1 MTSLHLLTSNR
12 SGIFSSGRSRGGRR
26 FSKWFWVAPVCALWV
41 ATVSGQVRE
50 PPLPSASV
58 LKKLSL
64 DELMD
69 LQVTS
74 VSKRP
79 EKLSESASA
88 IQVITG
94 DDIRRAGA
102 TSVPEALRLASNL
115 EVAQVDSRQWAIS
128 ARGFNNVLADKM
140 LVLIDGRTVYTPLY
154 AGVYWDVQDVMME
167 DLDRIEVIS
176 GPGATQWG
184 SNAVNGVINI
194 TTKSAKD
201 TQGGLVVAGLGT
213 ELHTSEEV
221 RYGGKLAPNLYYRVY
236 AKYFDRGDSVRPNE
250 RSSNDSWHDGQ
261 VGFRMD
267 YDGVPGDVLTLQ
279 GDAYKGDISQG
290 PTDDTRVSGSNV
302 LGRWT
307 RAFADNSDVKVQVY
321 FDRTHRRIPGS
332 FTQDIDTYD
341 VDFQHRRPLGTAHDF
356 VWGLAY
362 RFVQDDVLNTPANAF
377 LPAHTGRA
385 SFSGFAQD
393 EIAFAEDRLHLT
405 AGTKIEHNNYTGLEI
420 EPSVRLAWKPDPK
433 QTVWGAVSRAVRTPS
448 RIDRD
453 LYSPATPPYR
463 ITGGEQ
469 VVSEKLIA
477 YELGY
482 RAQIDPHFSL
492 SLATFINH
500 YDDLRSLEPLN
511 PPQPFPVQSSSG
523 LRGKSSGAELTAEW
537 QVTPAWRLRAAWTEL
552 RVSSEPQPGNLDRPT
567 RDSIARDP
575 NHQLLLRSLLN
586 LSANWECDATVRYL
600 APISTQAVPGYTEAD
615 VRVGWRPTP
624 EWEFSVLGQNLLHDH
639 HPEFNTPG
647 TRREL
652 QRAIYAKA
660 SWRF

>member
-1 MTSLHLLTSNR
+1 MPSPTLNR
-12 SGIFSSGRSRGGRR
+12 SGVFSSLSSRVGPCGA
-26 FSKWFWVAPVCALWV
+26 KGLWLALACV
-41 ATVSGQVRE
+41 VLSVPLTAQIRDPE
-50 PPLPSASV
+50 LPSASV
-58 LKKLSL
+58 LKKMSL

-69 LQVTS
+69 IQVTS

-79 EKLSESASA
+79 EKLSDSASA

-94 DDIRRAGA
+94 DDIRRAGS
-102 TSVPEALRLASNL
+102 TSIPEALRLASNL

-128 ARGFNNVLADKM
+128 ARGFNNVFADKM

-184 SNAVNGVINI
+184 ANAVNGVINI

-201 TQGGLVVAGLGT
+201 TQGGLVVAGLGS
-213 ELHTSEEV
+213 ELRTSDEI
-221 RYGGKLAPNLYYRVY
+221 RYGGTLAPHLYYRVY
-236 AKYFDRGDSVRPNE
+236 AKYFDRGDSVRTNE
-250 RSSNDSWHDGQ
+250 RPSNDSWQDGQ
-261 VGFRMD
+261 VGFRLD
-267 YDGVPGDVLTLQ
+267 YDGVPGDTLTLQ
-279 GDAYKGDISQG
+279 GDAYHGDISQ
-290 PTDDTRVSGSNV
+290 PAPDDIRMSGSNV

-307 RAFADNSDVKVQVY
+307 RAYADNSEVRVQAY

-341 VDFQHRRPLGTAHDF
+341 VDFQHRRPLGTTHDF

-393 EIAFAEDRLHLT
+393 EITLSDQLHLT
-405 AGTKIEHNNYTGLEI
+405 AGTKIEHNNYTGIEV

-433 QTVWGAVSRAVRTPS
+433 QTVWAAVSRAVRTPS

-482 RAQIDPHFSL
+482 RAQIDPHFSV
-492 SLATFINH
+492 SIATFLND

-511 PPQPFPVQSSSG
+511 PPQAFPVQSSSG
-523 LRGKSSGAELTAEW
+523 LQGRSTGAELTAEW
-537 QVTPAWRLRAAWTEL
+537 QVTPAWRLRAGWTEL
-552 RVSSEPQPGNLDRPT
+552 RVSSEPQAGNLDRAT

-586 LSANWECDATVRYL
+586 LSAHWECDATVRYVS
-600 APISTQAVPGYTEAD
+600 PISTQSVPGYTEAD
-615 VRVGWRPTP
+615 VRLGWRPTA
-624 EWEFSVLGQNLLHDH
+624 EWEFSVLGQNLLHDQ

-647 TRREL
+647 ARREL